1 MEELVWSEFSS
12 VAPDDDE
19 LLSPSKNSPLVDR
32 PMEKRRSK
40 ERETGL
46 RGGKGYGEVEKRR
59 ELQTEVA
66 RRRRREAKCN
76 GEDTER
82 AIRVMRLENCEE
94 ERGKVMKRR
103 RTEE

>member
-46 RGGKGYGEVEKRR
+46 RGGKDGGKMTNNRQLATEK
-59 ELQTEVA
+59 TD
-66 RRRRREAKCN
+66 KN
-76 GEDTER
+76 
-82 AIRVMRLENCEE
+82 
-94 ERGKVMKRR
+94 KY
-103 RTEE
+103 

>member
-1 MEELVWSEFSS
+1 MWSEFSS

-59 ELQTEVA
+59 ELQTEV
-66 RRRRREAKCN
+66 R
-76 GEDTER
+76 
-82 AIRVMRLENCEE
+82 
-94 ERGKVMKRR
+94 
-103 RTEE
+103 